1 MMNND
6 KDKMVDNITIQ
17 YLENGIFEETTVYRD
32 GSSIIETF
40 DHHGILI
47 SRRMLNGS
55 PKLQKML
62 KEIKKNNLDYKEP
75 DNKEEPDNKKAED
88 ILALIRARQQQCT
101 EESNARVW
109 IQRLIDQNK

>member
-40 DHHGILI
+40 DRHGILI

-62 KEIKKNNLDYKEP
+62 KEIKKNNLDY
-75 DNKEEPDNKKAED
+75 EEPDNKKAED

>member
-1 MMNND
+1 MMN
-6 KDKMVDNITIQ
+6 
-17 YLENGIFEETTVYRD
+17 
-32 GSSIIETF
+32 
-40 DHHGILI
+40 
-47 SRRMLNGS
+47 
-55 PKLQKML
+55 
-62 KEIKKNNLDYKEP
+62 KEP

>member
-1 MMNND
+1 MMKND

-17 YLENGIFEETTVYRD
+17 HLEDGTFKETTVYKD
-32 GSSIIETF
+32 GSSLIEIF
-40 DHHGILI
+40 DDGILI

-62 KEIKKNNLDYKEP
+62 KEIKKNNLDY
-75 DNKEEPDNKKAED
+75 EEPDNKKAED